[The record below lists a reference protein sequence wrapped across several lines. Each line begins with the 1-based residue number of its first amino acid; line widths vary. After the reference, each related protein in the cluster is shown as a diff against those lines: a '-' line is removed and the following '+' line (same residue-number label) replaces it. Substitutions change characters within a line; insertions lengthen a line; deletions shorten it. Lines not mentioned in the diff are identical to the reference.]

1 MKITAERK
9 ALTADLSL
17 LLVALIWG
25 GGFIAAKVALSSITP
40 FYLLSFRFLCS
51 GFILYV
57 IFFKKM
63 IKIDRQSL
71 IAGIVLGSI
80 LYAGQTFQTIGLK
93 YTTPGKQSF
102 LTASY
107 AAVVPFVSWLL
118 TKKKPHACSV
128 LAGLLTLMGIG
139 FLSLQQN
146 ISISS
151 SDSLTLLFTV
161 VYSFQIVLIGVYA
174 EKDINP
180 IQLTTVQLLSAGVLT
195 LISALV
201 FEPHIQAVNS
211 EGIIGVLYL
220 IILNTTA
227 AFLVQNIAQKYT
239 SDTHASIILSMES
252 VFGCFLS
259 IILMGEVFTKK
270 MVIGC
275 IIIFIAVVLSK
286 SNLNSHSFKFNKNC

>member
-9 ALTADLSL
+9 ALTADISL

-63 IKIDRQSL
+63 IRIDRQSFM
-71 IAGIVLGSI
+71 AGIVLGSI

-107 AAVVPFVSWLL
+107 AAIVPFASWMV
-118 TKKKPHACSV
+118 TKKKPHVCSV
-128 LAGLLTLMGIG
+128 LAGFLTLIGIG

-146 ISISS
+146 ISISFG
-151 SDSLTLLFTV
+151 DSLTLLFTV

-174 EKDINP
+174 EKNINP
-180 IQLTTVQLLSAGVLT
+180 IQLTTVQLLSAGVFT
-195 LISALV
+195 LISAFI

-211 EGIIGVLYL
+211 KGIIGVLYL
-220 IILNTTA
+220 VILNTTI

-239 SDTHASIILSMES
+239 SDTHASIILSLES

-259 IILMGEVFTKK
+259 ILLMGEVFTKK

-275 IIIFIAVVLSK
+275 IIIFIAVILSK
-286 SNLNSHSFKFNKNC
+286 SSINIHSFKFNKHC